1 MYNQIVL
8 ILIAV
13 MLLLGLAITFMPAP
27 VLWGMACLIFLAQ
40 LAIERRAH
48 QG

>member
-8 ILIAV
+8 ILILA
-13 MLLLGLAITFMPAP
+13 MLLLGMAMTFIPVP
-27 VLWGMACLIFLAQ
+27 VLWGMACLIFLA
-40 LAIERRAH
+40 LSLDERRAH